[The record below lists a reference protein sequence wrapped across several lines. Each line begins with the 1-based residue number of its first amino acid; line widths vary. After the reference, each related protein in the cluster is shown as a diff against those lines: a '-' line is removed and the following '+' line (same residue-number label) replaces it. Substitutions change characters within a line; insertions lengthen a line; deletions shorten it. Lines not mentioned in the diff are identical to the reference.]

1 MAGSVISQPN
11 ARNFNEI
18 IKAVG
23 ILEESNS
30 ALELRLKKEEKE
42 NQLLKEKID
51 SIKDDL
57 KFLQNGVK
65 KYYENISK
73 DIKTL
78 SEEIGEVSKAVDLV
92 GSNQK
97 NHDAMNFDIMK
108 KMLMAQESM
117 FSNTIALLEAH
128 SIIDKAD
135 DAVKS
140 ISHFNGFDDTA
151 LTVPTA
157 VSSIADCQNKSSRK
171 KKTQRNVKID
181 TPSFDSLVSDLKS
194 DLDLGGHSMYKS
206 AIPVEDDKGI
216 TEPSKYLLKL
226 TVLQFM
232 RENYPHDISN
242 IDKVEEKVN
251 EIAKSNFK
259 YGEFLDDLSQDPQK
273 ALKKWGFTAYNKL

>member
-1 MAGSVISQPN
+1 MAGSVIAQPN

-23 ILEESNS
+23 VLEESNS
-30 ALELRLKKEEKE
+30 ALELRLNKEEKE

-51 SIKDDL
+51 SMKDDL

-78 SEEIGEVSKAVDLV
+78 SEEICEVSKAVDLI
-92 GSNQK
+92 GANQK

-117 FSNTIALLEAH
+117 FSNTVALLEAH

-140 ISHFNGFDDTA
+140 ISHFNDFDDAA

-157 VSSIADCQNKSSRK
+157 VFSIADCQNKSSRK
-171 KKTQRNVKID
+171 KKAQRNVKID

-194 DLDLGGHSMYKS
+194 DLDSGGHSMYKS
-206 AIPVEDDKGI
+206 AIPAEDDEGI
-216 TEPSKYLLKL
+216 TGSSKNLLKL
-226 TVLQFM
+226 TQFI

-242 IDKVEEKVN
+242 LDKVEEKVS
-251 EIAKSNFK
+251 EITKSNFK
-259 YGEFLDDLSQDPQK
+259 YGEFLDDLSQNPQN

>member
-1 MAGSVISQPN
+1 MAGSVIAQPN

-51 SIKDDL
+51 SMKDDL

-73 DIKTL
+73 NIKTL

-97 NHDAMNFDIMK
+97 NHDAMNFDMMK

-135 DAVKS
+135 DAVNS
-140 ISHFNGFDDTA
+140 ISHFNGFDDAA

-157 VSSIADCQNKSSRK
+157 VPSIADCQNKSSRNK
-171 KKTQRNVKID
+171 KAQRNVKID

-194 DLDLGGHSMYKS
+194 DLDSGGHSMHKYS
-206 AIPVEDDKGI
+206 IPAEDDEGI
-216 TEPSKYLLKL
+216 TGSSNNLLKL
-226 TVLQFM
+226 THFI
-232 RENYPHDISN
+232 RENYPHDIN
-242 IDKVEEKVN
+242 NLDKVEEKVS
-251 EIAKSNFK
+251 EITKSNFK